1 MQNKRGSSSAI
12 GFLLGAAIGSLVA
25 LLFAPK
31 SGKESQQ
38 WVAKTV
44 KNGMARVKDQT
55 DDLKDQAREWGEK
68 GKTLGNDLSKAAEH
82 LAS

>member
-1 MQNKRGSSSAI
+1 MQNNGRSSSAI
-12 GFLLGAAIGSLVA
+12 GFLLGAAVGSLVA
-25 LLFAPK
+25 LWLTPQ
-31 SGKESQQ
+31 SGKDSQK

-55 DDLKDQAREWGEK
+55 DELKDQAREWGEK